1 MSLSLFRSGS
11 ALIVSL
17 RASGYLADHA
27 NDYWTSTKNVF
38 LCGNCGFSPTGFSKP
53 ELGKCALRQRK
64 HKI

>member
-27 NDYWTSTKNVF
+27 NDYCTSTKMSFFCVATAGF
-38 LCGNCGFSPTGFSKP
+38 LLQLLAN
-53 ELGKCALRQRK
+53 LN
-64 HKI
+64 